1 MSSTEAPF
9 SANMRVR
16 IADHDVQ
23 LTVRG
28 ETASDFNIRWADL
41 AENIQLFTDSVA
53 MTVAAVNATPLTQQ
67 QAATPPAPAAVPD
80 GGWNVAPQPAPPAA
94 AAPPAAFQSAVAPAC
109 AHGARNPVSKVG
121 AKGPWKAWMCNAPQG
136 GAKCDP
142 VWVQRNTPEWNSFPA

>member
-28 ETASDFNIRWADL
+28 NSASEFQMHWAEI
-41 AENIQLFTDSVA
+41 AENMGTFVESVTL
-53 MTVAAVNATPLTQQ
+53 TVAASNAASLTQQ
-67 QAATPPAPAAVPD
+67 QVATPPAPAVSHD
-80 GGWNVAPQPAPPAA
+80 VGWNVAPQAPSP

-136 GAKCDP
+136 SQKCDP
-142 VWVQRNTPEWNSFPA
+142 IWVQRNSPEWNSFPA